1 MRCVTMF
8 RFLTAGESHGQCL
21 TAIVEGMPAGLTIDV
36 DEINKD
42 MARRQ
47 QGYGRG
53 GRMLIETDKMEI
65 LSGVRFGETMGDPVT
80 VKIANKDW
88 ENWMGRMSV
97 SGKPDGPAVTAARP
111 GHADLTGIKKY
122 DRKDIRDIL
131 ERSSARET
139 ATRVAVGGLAKQLL
153 KACGIKVVSQV
164 TNIGG
169 IQIDAANT
177 AYDTWENNSSDLNC
191 YDAVAEKKMKEKIR
205 QAKTDGDTLGGI
217 FEIAVLGVMPG
228 LGSHI
233 QWDRRLDARLS
244 GALMSI
250 QAVKGVEIGAGFEY
264 ANLPGSLAHDEIF
277 LDESQH
283 VYRKTNHAGGI
294 EGGMSNGETIVV
306 RAVMKPIP
314 TLMKPLRSI
323 DIKSK
328 EAVLACKE
336 RSDVCAVSAASV
348 VGEAM
353 TAIVVAQAL
362 LEKFGGD
369 SFGDLKAAIA
379 HYQKRI

>member
-88 ENWMGRMSV
+88 ENWTGRMSV
-97 SGKPDGPAVTAARP
+97 SGKPEGPVVTAARP

-122 DRKDIRDIL
+122 DRNDIRDIL

-139 ATRVAVGGLAKQLL
+139 AARVAVGGLAKQLL
-153 KACGIKVVSQV
+153 KACGMKIVSQV

-169 IQIDAANT
+169 IQIDGANT
-177 AYDTWENNSSDLNC
+177 AYDTWGNNPSDLNC
-191 YDAVAEKKMKEKIR
+191 YDDAIEEKMKEKIR

-217 FEIAVLGVMPG
+217 FEIAVLG
-228 LGSHI
+228 
-233 QWDRRLDARLS
+233 R
-244 GALMSI
+244 
-250 QAVKGVEIGAGFEY
+250 
-264 ANLPGSLAHDEIF
+264 
-277 LDESQH
+277 
-283 VYRKTNHAGGI
+283 
-294 EGGMSNGETIVV
+294 
-306 RAVMKPIP
+306 
-314 TLMKPLRSI
+314 
-323 DIKSK
+323 
-328 EAVLACKE
+328 
-336 RSDVCAVSAASV
+336 
-348 VGEAM
+348 
-353 TAIVVAQAL
+353 
-362 LEKFGGD
+362 
-369 SFGDLKAAIA
+369 
-379 HYQKRI
+379 